1 MKKIT
6 SRSLGQAAA
15 DQIRELIRRGTLR
28 TGERI
33 VETRLCAQL
42 GISRTPL
49 REALRSLSSEG
60 LVRLVPNRGA
70 FVTQPSVAEIREL
83 FEVMGILEGACAC
96 MAAEK
101 LTDAGLGELER
112 LHEDL
117 ERHYAARDHEGYI
130 TANNLYHTFV
140 QELARN
146 GTLSAVINGLRA
158 KIFLHRFRQLYVQ
171 DRFDRSIGEHREL
184 LAAFRDRDAVRA
196 EAVMK
201 SHLSRQCD
209 ALVDNLAPG
218 ENPEG

>member
-33 VETRLCAQL
+33 VENQLCAKL

-117 ERHYAARDHEGYI
+117 ERHYAARDHEAYI
-130 TANNLYHTFV
+130 IANNLYHTFV
-140 QELARN
+140 QERARN

-209 ALVDNLAPG
+209 ALVENLAPG

>member
-6 SRSLGQAAA
+6 SRSLGQEAA
-15 DQIRELIRRGTLR
+15 DQIRELIRQGKLH

-33 VETRLCAQL
+33 VETELCAKL

-49 REALRSLSSEG
+49 REALRSLSAEG

-70 FVTQPSVAEIREL
+70 FVTEPSAGEIREL

-101 LTDAGLGELER
+101 LTDAGLRELER
-112 LHEDL
+112 LHEEL

-140 QELARN
+140 QELAHN
-146 GTLSAVINGLRA
+146 KALSAVINGLRA

-184 LAAFRDRDAVRA
+184 LAAFRDRDAGRA
-196 EAVMK
+196 EAEMK
-201 SHLSRQCD
+201 SHLARQCD
-209 ALVDNLAPG
+209 ALVENLAAG
-218 ENPEG
+218 ENPED